1 MILARRLRG
10 AVRPMFLLDPDD
22 RWSQAH
28 VRHCGFDY
36 RHFDPRRPWPAAEP
50 AAAVLIDTRKRV
62 GLRRLIAA
70 ARLRGIPV
78 ASIHDLGLAPVA
90 SDVVFDGSILPA
102 KDRFP
107 RDDTTFFTGTG
118 YLVLADGC
126 ERFHRNDK
134 RIRPRI
140 RKVVVNLGGGDGR
153 RLFGRVL
160 RGLRSTNAKL
170 EVVGLPGFCS
180 WGQGELT
187 RTRWNPVRFRWLSP
201 QEDALRIMF
210 DADLVISAG
219 GLAAYEALCL
229 GAPLCAL
236 SCDRH
241 QASTVEALARA
252 GACLDLGRG
261 TLLKN
266 SDLISRFQELNGH
279 PDLRHQLSARGH
291 ALVDGGGTRRVA
303 RILHAMMK
311 GRSHLMTN
319 S

>member
-1 MILARRLRG
+1 MNNSSAKRLTLSYEKRSRKTLLVRTAAGPTIGFGHLRRALILARRLRG

-134 RIRPRI
+134 RLPSQ
-140 RKVVVNLGGGDGR
+140 NPQGSSQPGR
-153 RLFGRVL
+153 RR
-160 RGLRSTNAKL
+160 RPQA
-170 EVVGLPGFCS
+170 
-180 WGQGELT
+180 
-187 RTRWNPVRFRWLSP
+187 FRESSP
-201 QEDALRIMF
+201 RPALHQRQ
-210 DADLVISAG
+210 AG
-219 GLAAYEALCL
+219 GCRPSWILLMGAGGVDAHPMEPCPLSLAL
-229 GAPLCAL
+229 P
-236 SCDRH
+236 
-241 QASTVEALARA
+241 
-252 GACLDLGRG
+252 
-261 TLLKN
+261 
-266 SDLISRFQELNGH
+266 
-279 PDLRHQLSARGH
+279 ARGCIEDH
-291 ALVDGGGTRRVA
+291 VRCGSGYFC
-303 RILHAMMK
+303 
-311 GRSHLMTN
+311 GRPGCL
-319 S
+319 